1 MSLITVWPVQN
12 LVMMKHFTE
21 TKISKSSFRAAYF
34 QLFLLL
40 LIGANFHLMAQT
52 KSRFPQEVVN
62 QQLQTASKSGA
73 NTASFPTI
81 KNELPSHSLQSLLK
95 IKEQEV
101 SILQSVPK
109 NSSAQ
114 NKSSVIDTLVVGFI
128 PNDTVVITGNY
139 THTGPIYVFND
150 GVLYFKNATVTNIGE
165 IYVFGHGK
173 LFADSSSLTFPQSY
187 FYERSLL
194 VVQNG
199 YLRMQNCSL
208 NYSGYSHNLF
218 LADSAVVEMTTIHQ
232 NDFTTCGLFGSPN
245 LRIDGCNLTGEYI
258 LFGNS
263 TTHFSNAD
271 TLLLWHHV
279 PDSAQLNYSFPS
291 GDTVLHF
298 QFNSSIPGINGINYS
313 VTVDTCKTVWWGLM
327 PVNGSDVTITNSK
340 IRAIGAW
347 FERGDT
353 ASINGLYNNS
363 TYVNF
368 VMPVNDR
375 NLHLITCTVQT
386 WSLYVFDSSRVSIS
400 NAQLGEVGCQKQS
413 SVLSNQFI
421 LDGSG
426 GYFWA
431 TDTSFIVANNVT
443 VYSTVRSEK
452 NGIFIL
458 GYSWLPFMPPM
469 AIGNSLMVCV
479 QNKLVQDP
487 IAYDN
492 SNAWLLNIATP
503 DTAYTDTTLAI
514 MGSAWL
520 DQGPQGGWMD
530 FSKYSVSYQALG
542 GSNWLPI
549 VSDSTTEIRSSA
561 LANWD
566 VSNLNPG
573 VYLLRLSSFNNLGD
587 SIDCVKAITL
597 LQNTLGTG
605 QNSFSEIGC
614 KVFPNPTDELI
625 QFEISTAHPV
635 AIELNVYTE
644 LGIQV
649 VSKKYQLESGTNRIE
664 LKNNLVSG
672 NYFYAVRGNNNQSQ
686 GKITIF

>member
-1 MSLITVWPVQN
+1 
-12 LVMMKHFTE
+12 MKHFTE
-21 TKISKSSFRAAYF
+21 TNISKSSLRTTC
-34 QLFLLL
+34 FLLFFMH
-40 LIGANFHLMAQT
+40 LIGLSFQLMAQT
-52 KSRFPQEVVN
+52 KSVFPQILVN
-62 QQLQTASKSGA
+62 QQLTAAIKNGVQTASIPS
-73 NTASFPTI
+73 I
-81 KNELPSHSLQSLLK
+81 KKELLSHSVKSLLK
-95 IKEQEV
+95 IKEQQV

-128 PNDTVVITGNY
+128 PNDTVVISGNY
-139 THTGPIYVFND
+139 SHTGPIYVFND

-173 LFADSSSLTFPQSY
+173 LFADSSSLTFPQNY

-218 LADSAVVEMTTIHQ
+218 LADSAVVEMTSIHQ

-279 PDSAQLNYSFPS
+279 PDSAILNYSFPS
-291 GDTVLHF
+291 GDTVLHYE
-298 QFNSSIPGINGINYS
+298 FNSGIAGINGIEYS
-313 VTVDTCKTVWWGLM
+313 VTVDTCSTVWWGLM
-327 PVNGSDVTITNSK
+327 PVNGSDVTISNSK

-363 TYVNF
+363 TYVNY

-375 NLHLITCTVQT
+375 NLHLVNSTVQT
-386 WSLYVFDSSRVSIS
+386 WSLYAFDSSQVSIS
-400 NAQLGEVGCQKQS
+400 NAQLGEVGCQKNS
-413 SVLSNQFI
+413 SVLSNNFI

-452 NGIFIL
+452 NGIFIV

-469 AIGNSLMVCV
+469 AIGNSLMVSV

-492 SNAWLLNIATP
+492 SNAWLLNIATT
-503 DTAYTDTTLAI
+503 DTAFIDTNLTI
-514 MGSAWL
+514 IGSAWL

-530 FSKYSVSYQALG
+530 FSKFSISYKALADT
-542 GSNWLPI
+542 NWLPI
-549 VSDSTTEIRSSA
+549 VSDSTTEIRNA
-561 LANWD
+561 TLANWN
-566 VSNLNPG
+566 VSSVSPG
-573 VYLLRLSSFNNLGD
+573 VYLLRLSSYNTLGD
-587 SIDCVKAITL
+587 SIECIKAITL
-597 LQNTLGTG
+597 LQNSIGVNE
-605 QNSFSEIGC
+605 NSFSEIRC

-625 QFEISTAHPV
+625 QFELSTVQPV
-635 AIELNVYTE
+635 AIELSIYTE
-644 LGIQV
+644 LGKQV
-649 VSKKYQLESGTNRIE
+649 VSKKYKLESGTNRIE

-672 NYFYAVRGNNNQSQ
+672 NYFYTVRGSNKQSQ
-686 GKITIF
+686 GKITIY